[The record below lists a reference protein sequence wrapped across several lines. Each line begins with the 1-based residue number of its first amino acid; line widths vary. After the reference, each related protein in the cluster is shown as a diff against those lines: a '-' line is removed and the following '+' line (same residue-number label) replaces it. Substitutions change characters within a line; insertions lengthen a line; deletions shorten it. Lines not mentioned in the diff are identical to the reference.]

1 MIGILNLAKAL
12 VLLAGCGWP
21 SYVLAARMLPDAPAS
36 TRLAGATLLAYGIF
50 YGSLVALLAL
60 GWFGPGPALL
70 LILLVATA
78 VHFSLRAGD
87 AAALL
92 MLDARRLRDL
102 AGDFARSLF
111 PDRQRAFAYRLS
123 PAIILR
129 LTPAIILVLLTAIV
143 IARVMR
149 GLVAPPLGWDALLYH
164 LFRAGRW
171 VQQGHNVVQAAP
183 DTWGFCEYY
192 PAAGDSFWSWP
203 LLAASDGEFL
213 APCGLLFW
221 LSLVLS
227 GYAAARTFGATRKLA
242 MLSVLSIGF
251 TPAVANALTAGYID
265 TMGLAFFLLA
275 LLFTARSF
283 AAPTIPEAA
292 LAGLALGLAA
302 AVKVTMMPE
311 MAIGWGFIFVGAF
324 RKRSGWQRF
333 GVPLMGCAIGTLVF
347 LNSYWRIWLEKGSPF
362 YPLPL
367 TLFGRVLLAGNREWS
382 LVHSTRISHHL
393 DTPGLLYLIWPFSQL
408 YATDY
413 LGLGPLAPAILILGV
428 IGWLRTFARPEK
440 RGAMLFILMIALV
453 LVAGLFSP
461 EVAWFRNLL
470 FLTFGRFTMPVF
482 ALATVVAAL
491 FTSPW
496 IFGFWWLVLLVDGVL
511 ALPTGFTSFDAA
523 AVGELAAPIL
533 VAAVLV
539 ALILIVGGQGRRRLA
554 IVVAAVIAL
563 VPTATLPGIRSGLR
577 YRYYQAAAAIR
588 DPVYDMHLL
597 SPDYATWSLWSFLD
611 DGKPHRLAVT
621 AGWDGIGDNWY
632 LYPLLGS
639 HLQNTVVY
647 VPVTADGSM
656 VNYRG
661 PAGDLIKRADFKSW
675 VERLKRDHIDFVVS
689 LDPPPPE
696 KVWMDRAPETFTEL
710 RGDPGFG
717 PGVYAIR

>member
-1 MIGILNLAKAL
+1 MIGIWNLAKAL
-12 VLLAGCGWP
+12 VLLAGCGWS
-21 SYVLAARMLPDAPAS
+21 SYVLAAQMLPEAPSS

-50 YGSLVALLAL
+50 YGSFVALLAL
-60 GWFGPGPALL
+60 GWFGPGPALVS
-70 LILLVATA
+70 ILVVAA
-78 VHFSLRAGD
+78 AAHFSLRAGD

-92 MLDARRLRDL
+92 MLDARRLRGL
-102 AGDFARSLF
+102 ARDFTRSVF
-111 PDRQRAFAYRLS
+111 SDGQRAFAYRLA
-123 PAIILR
+123 PAIIL
-129 LTPAIILVLLTAIV
+129 ALLTAIV

-227 GYAAARTFGATRKLA
+227 GYAAARTFGATQKLA
-242 MLSVLSIGF
+242 MLSALSIGF
-251 TPAVANALTAGYID
+251 TPAIANALTAGYID
-265 TMGLAFFLLA
+265 TIGLAFFLLA

-292 LAGLALGLAA
+292 LAGLALGLAT

-311 MAIGWGFIFVGAF
+311 MAIGWGFIFLSAF

-333 GVPLMGCAIGTLVF
+333 GVPLTACAIGTLLF

-367 TLFGRVLLAGNREWS
+367 TLFGRVLSKGNREWS
-382 LVHSTRISHHL
+382 MVHSAKLVHHL
-393 DTPGLLYLIWPFSQL
+393 STPGLLYLIWPFSQL

-413 LGLGPLAPAILILGV
+413 LGLGPLAPAILVLGV

-453 LVAGLFSP
+453 LAGGLFSP
-461 EVAWFRNLL
+461 ETAGFRTLL

-482 ALATVVAAL
+482 ALATVAAAL
-491 FTSPW
+491 FTSAW
-496 IFGFWWLVLLVDGVL
+496 IFGFWWLVLLVDGAL

-539 ALILIVGGQGRRRLA
+539 ALILMLGGQAWRRFA
-554 IVVAAVIAL
+554 IIVAAVMVL
-563 VPTATLPGIRSGLR
+563 VPITTLPWIRSRLR
-577 YRYYQAAAAIR
+577 YPYYQAAAAIR

-611 DGKPHRLAVT
+611 DSKPHRLAVT

-647 VPVTADGSM
+647 VPVTADGSV
-656 VNYRG
+656 VNYGG
-661 PAGDLIKRADFKSW
+661 PPGDLIKRADFKAW
-675 VERLKRDHIDFVVS
+675 VDRLKRDHIDFVVS
-689 LDPPPPE
+689 LDPPPAE